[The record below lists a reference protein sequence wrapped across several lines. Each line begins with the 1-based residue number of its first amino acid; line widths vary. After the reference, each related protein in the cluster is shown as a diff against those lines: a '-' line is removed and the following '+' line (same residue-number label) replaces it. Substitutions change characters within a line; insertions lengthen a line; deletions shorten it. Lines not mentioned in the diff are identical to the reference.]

1 MGVSSGSRRA
11 DGSRRMVQEARF
23 IITLGRSRK
32 LLALAILVGTAAGF
46 AVIARQMGSGVV
58 EAATSP
64 NWAYLVG
71 AFVAWALIQPLR
83 ALVWSLTLR
92 QPVEFRAIYAA
103 SAVGSFLDT
112 FVPGRLGELSKV
124 GILKVAA
131 GPSWPGL
138 PTAGGSLLC
147 KHLLDGIGFALV
159 GAAAAFFLPI
169 PTWGRAT
176 LVASALLAA
185 GAMACAGSVHRR
197 VGPRLPA
204 SLDTFLARAT
214 APRDVLLRAGSVAV
228 ATWLVKW
235 AAVFCLLQA
244 VGVEASLGA
253 AMLFLLMTALA
264 GVAPILPGNLG
275 LYQGAGLSALA
286 VSGQAGANAV
296 AASLLAPAV
305 GSVAAAA
312 MALVALAFYGRSALS
327 FRAAFARV

>member
-1 MGVSSGSRRA
+1 
-11 DGSRRMVQEARF
+11 MVQEARF
-23 IITLGRSRK
+23 IISLGRSRK

-46 AVIARQMGSGVV
+46 ALVARQMGSGVV
-58 EAATSP
+58 EAATTP
-64 NWAYLVG
+64 NWVYLAG

-83 ALVWSLTLR
+83 ALVWALTLR

-103 SAVGSFLDT
+103 SAVGSFFDT
-112 FVPGRLGELSKV
+112 FLPARLGEVSKL
-124 GILKVAA
+124 GILRVAA

-169 PTWGRAT
+169 PAWGRAV
-176 LVASALLAA
+176 LVATALLAA
-185 GAMACAGSVHRR
+185 AAMACAGSVHKRI
-197 VGPRLPA
+197 GHRLPV

-214 APRDVLLRAGSVAV
+214 APRDVLIRAGSVAV

-244 VGVEASLGA
+244 VGVKASLGV
-253 AMLFLLMTALA
+253 AMLYLLMTALA
-264 GVAPILPGNLG
+264 GVAPILPGNVG
-275 LYQGAGLSALA
+275 LYQGAAVGALA
-286 VSGQAGANAV
+286 VTGQAGANAV

-305 GSVAAAA
+305 GAVAAAA
-312 MALVALAFYGRSALS
+312 MALLALAFYGRNALS
-327 FRAAFARV
+327 FRTAFARA